1 MQSQKKSLYLP
12 ALYKKIKQ
20 MKDNDLCTVIGNLID
35 NAIEAELRENEYREI
50 EISSFWNGEE
60 CVFRIGNFV
69 SKSVLDNNE
78 ELQTVKADK
87 VSHGLGT
94 QNYKKSNEKE

>member
-1 MQSQKKSLYLP
+1 
-12 ALYKKIKQ
+12 

-60 CVFRIGNFV
+60 FLAYLKKTTLKLCVEV
-69 SKSVLDNNE
+69 SS
-78 ELQTVKADK
+78 
-87 VSHGLGT
+87 
-94 QNYKKSNEKE
+94 